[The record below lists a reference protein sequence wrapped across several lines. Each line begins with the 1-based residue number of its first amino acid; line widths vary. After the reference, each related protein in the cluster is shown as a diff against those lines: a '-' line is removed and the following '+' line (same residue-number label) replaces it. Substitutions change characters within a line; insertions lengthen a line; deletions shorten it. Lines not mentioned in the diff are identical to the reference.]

1 MSVSQRYFFISLMV
15 LSLAACQEQ
24 AADDTPSSASETS
37 ITADA
42 PGSTIKTLDWIDL
55 LPANIDREALIERY
69 ADLVIQRLDQVDDRS
84 LQATIIN
91 EFNQAP
97 SNPNLDGLN
106 IRLAGYM
113 IVLDDRDGR
122 INEFLLVPYSGAGV
136 HQPAPPA
143 NQMILVRPEP
153 EQALAASEQYAAVWV
168 EGILKVQTSS
178 TSVAQTAYLLE
189 HAQIRL
195 YTAEDAKQTEL
206 LQKQPEHTN
215 EHARD

>member
-24 AADDTPSSASETS
+24 AADNAPNSASEAT
-37 ITADA
+37 ITTDA
-42 PGSTIKTLDWIDL
+42 PSSTIKTLDWIDL
-55 LPANIDREALIERY
+55 LPPNIDREALMERY

-97 SNPNLDGLN
+97 SNPKLEGLH

-113 IVLDDRDGR
+113 IVLNDRDGR

-143 NQMILVRPEP
+143 NQMILVRPQP
-153 EQALAASEQYAAVWV
+153 EQALAADEQYAAVWV
-168 EGILKVQTSS
+168 EGILQVRTSS
-178 TSVAQTAYLLE
+178 TLVAQTAYLLE
-189 HAQIRL
+189 NAQVKL
-195 YTAEDAKQTEL
+195 YTAEDAKQAEL
-206 LQKQPEHTN
+206 LQKQPEHTDK
-215 EHARD
+215 HAHD

>member
-24 AADDTPSSASETS
+24 VADNAPSSASETS
-37 ITADA
+37 IAADTL
-42 PGSTIKTLDWIDL
+42 GSTIKTLDWIDL

-143 NQMILVRPEP
+143 NQMILVRPQP

-168 EGILKVQTSS
+168 EGTLRVQTSS

-189 HAQIRL
+189 NSQVKL
-195 YTAEDAKQTEL
+195 YTAEDAKQAEL
-206 LQKQPEHTN
+206 LQKQPEHAD
-215 EHARD
+215 EHAHD

>member
-1 MSVSQRYFFISLMV
+1 MNVSQRYFFISLMV

-24 AADDTPSSASETS
+24 AADDVPNSASEAT
-37 ITADA
+37 ITTDA
-42 PGSTIKTLDWIDL
+42 PSSTIKTLDWIDL
-55 LPANIDREALIERY
+55 LPADIDREALMERY

-97 SNPNLDGLN
+97 SNPNLDALH

-113 IVLDDRDGR
+113 IVLDDRDGQ

-143 NQMILVRPEP
+143 NQMILVRPQA
-153 EQALAASEQYAAVWV
+153 EQALGSNEQYAAVWV

-178 TSVAQTAYLLE
+178 TSVAQTAYFLE
-189 HAQIRL
+189 NAQVKL
-195 YTAEDAKQTEL
+195 YTAEDAKQAEL
-206 LQKQPEHTN
+206 LQKQPEHAD
-215 EHARD
+215 EHAHD